1 MYDEQLYMCMFL
13 LQCILLQHYVL
24 PFYFLYMFMRL
35 LVCLVNAM
43 DRVLLAGR
51 RHGDVTVN
59 GIRAS
64 ELQQWA
70 SMGQEEPLIEVAFH
84 FAQLNQW
91 KTVKM
96 KNFVEMLNSRKVS

>member
-59 GIRAS
+59 GIRAP

-70 SMGQEEPLIEVAFH
+70 SMGHESAGTYAKLLPAQQKSDWKLQENHPSA
-84 FAQLNQW
+84 
-91 KTVKM
+91 
-96 KNFVEMLNSRKVS
+96 